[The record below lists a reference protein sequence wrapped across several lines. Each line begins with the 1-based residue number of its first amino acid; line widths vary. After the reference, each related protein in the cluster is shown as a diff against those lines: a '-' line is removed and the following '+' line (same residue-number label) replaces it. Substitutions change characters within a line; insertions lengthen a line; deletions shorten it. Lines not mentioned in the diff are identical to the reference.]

1 MDSLG
6 LSSAQSL
13 QALSAL
19 LFPQELSSEEQP
31 NVRSE
36 SMLAFT
42 LVSVQSVP
50 ISLSQ
55 LWFFSAE
62 RVVQPGPWSH
72 RSPGCRD

>member
-13 QALSAL
+13 QALSVL

-55 LWFFSAE
+55 LWFFSAK
-62 RVVQPGPWSH
+62 RVGQPGPWTH
-72 RSPGCRD
+72 RSPGGRD